1 MVSWICVF
9 VFDRIREINIT
20 SFGASKSFLVDNK
33 QQSNVDGM
41 TTMNW
46 RMFEAEWKRLFC
58 AHLTSDYFGRATN
71 FLLVLFL

>member
-41 TTMNW
+41 KTEMN
-46 RMFEAEWKRLFC
+46 RSGKEDK
-58 AHLTSDYFGRATN
+58 
-71 FLLVLFL
+71 